1 MIKLIEVVT
10 EPKKYNPGERQ
21 MTVLYSLKDFYVNP
35 KFIVSMADNDKFN
48 NLHQK
53 KPVIK
58 DLMPETRFTK
68 LSVACGV
75 HGTTYYNILGPP
87 EQHIIKIQGEQK

>member
-1 MIKLIEVVT
+1 MIKLIEVAT
-10 EPKKYNPGERQ
+10 EPKNYNPEERQ
-21 MTVLYSLKDFYVNP
+21 MTVSYSLRDLYINP

-68 LSVACGV
+68 LSVACGM
-75 HGTTYYNILGPP
+75 HGTTSYNILGPP
-87 EQHIIKIQGEQK
+87 EQHLTKIRGE

>member
-10 EPKKYNPGERQ
+10 EPKNYNPEERR
-21 MTVLYSLKDFYVNP
+21 MTVLYSLRDFYVNP
-35 KFIVSMADNDKFN
+35 KFIVSMADNVKFN

-68 LSVACGV
+68 LSVASGV
-75 HGTTYYNILGPP
+75 HGATLYDILGPP
-87 EQHIIKIQGEQK
+87 EQHLAKIQGE